1 MPGTSKGAANSKWVA
16 TLKRCSAEY
25 KQEKGDKKTAPA
37 SKGRQA
43 SPSKTVKTTEVNT
56 EIRKE
61 KAAVKKLAA
70 TATKA
75 LAQNTAAPKGGQ
87 DPVEK
92 SRKARL
98 VKHQQE
104 SRNALGNNATAKALA
119 TVQNRRR
126 EVQQKAETHQSVAP
140 PTLAVRKRYR
150 TKAPEVFTAPAPK

>member
-1 MPGTSKGAANSKWVA
+1 MPAS
-16 TLKRCSAEY
+16 
-25 KQEKGDKKTAPA
+25 

-43 SPSKTVKTTEVNT
+43 SPSKAANTREVNA
-56 EIRKE
+56 EIRKQ
-61 KAAVKKLAA
+61 KAAAKKLAA

-92 SRKARL
+92 SRKLRL

-104 SRNALGNNATAKALA
+104 SRNALNNDATTKALV

-126 EVQQKAETHQSVAP
+126 EVRQKAETHQSVAP
-140 PTLAVRKRYR
+140 PPSAVRKRYR
-150 TKAPEVFTAPAPK
+150 TKAPEVFTAPARN